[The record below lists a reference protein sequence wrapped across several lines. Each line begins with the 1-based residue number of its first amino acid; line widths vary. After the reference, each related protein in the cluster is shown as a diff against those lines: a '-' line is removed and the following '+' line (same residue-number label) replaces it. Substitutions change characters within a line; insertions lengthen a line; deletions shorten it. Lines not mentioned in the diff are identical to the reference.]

1 MFSHIP
7 GWLNAMLCKML
18 HQTLSHIRKVL
29 IVTNFQ
35 Q

>member
-18 HQTLSHIRKVL
+18 YQTLSHIR
-29 IVTNFQ
+29 Q
-35 Q
+35 